1 MSEPT
6 IRVQEVIK
14 KKLADVPE
22 ISKNDVMNTD
32 MVLMLKSD
40 DNFKLVQISFLDLK
54 QKILASQ
61 PPVNPT

>member
-22 ISKNDVMNTD
+22 ISRNDVKNTD

-40 DNFKLVQISFLDLK
+40 DNFKLVQISFSDLK
-54 QKILASQ
+54 QKILAPQ